1 MTKKHDYFKTFC
13 NVSKAFGTTLDNREL
28 LNLIVASTI
37 ETMGGKAACL
47 FLADEGK
54 DTFVPVAQK
63 GLSETYL
70 HANPLKAKK
79 IVAAIQKKGYLHFRD
94 ATSDPRLEHHEAKKA
109 EGIATILSVAVIV
122 KNKTIGILSLY
133 MAKPKD
139 FTEQEIDFMAAMAE
153 HGGMAIEN
161 ARLFERMRHNSK
173 LFLDLSASIN
183 SSLDIKEI
191 LHKLT
196 ADLSASLGMKG
207 VAIRLLNKEEETLQL
222 VASHGLSER
231 FLNKGPVSAAKCL
244 VHALKGETQVI
255 NDVATSK
262 DIQYRE
268 ETIKE
273 GIVAMLCAPIR
284 SKDDIIGVLR
294 LYSAA
299 KRDFHEETLMLVNA
313 LAHQGGL
320 AIQNASM
327 HMMLQEDKKSL
338 EEDIWSHRQW
348 F

>member
-1 MTKKHDYFKTFC
+1 MTKKNDYFKTFC
-13 NVSKAFGTTLDNREL
+13 KVSKAFGTTLDNKEL
-28 LNLIVASTI
+28 LNLIVASAI
-37 ETMGGKAACL
+37 ETMGAKGVCL

-54 DTFVPVAQK
+54 DIFVPVAQK
-63 GLSETYL
+63 GLSDTYL

-79 IVAAIQKKGYLHFRD
+79 IVAAIQKEGYLHFRD

-109 EGIATILSVAVIV
+109 EGIATLLSVAVVV

-133 MAKPKD
+133 MAEIKD

-161 ARLFERMRHNSK
+161 ARLFERMRHNTK
-173 LFLDLSASIN
+173 LFLDMAASIN

-196 ADLSASLGMKG
+196 ADLGESLAMKG
-207 VAIRLLNKEEETLQL
+207 VAIRLLNKEDQTLKL
-222 VASHGLSER
+222 VASHGLSKS
-231 FLNKGPVSAAKCL
+231 FQNKGPVSAAKCL
-244 VHALKGETQVI
+244 IHTLKGETKVI
-255 NDVATSK
+255 DDVATSE
-262 DIQYRE
+262 DIQYRK
-268 ETIKE
+268 ETLKE
-273 GIVAMLCAPIR
+273 GIVSMLCVPIK
-284 SKDDIIGVLR
+284 SKDEIIGVLR
-294 LYSAA
+294 LYSDV
-299 KRDFHEETLMLVNA
+299 KRVFPEDTIMLVNA
-313 LAHQGGL
+313 IAHQGGL

-338 EEDIWSHRQW
+338 EQEIWSHRMW

>member
-1 MTKKHDYFKTFC
+1 MTKNNDYFKTLC
-13 NVSKAFGTTLDNREL
+13 RISKAFGTIIDSKEL
-28 LNLIVASTI
+28 IDLIVASAI
-37 ETMGGKAACL
+37 ETMGAKAACL

-54 DTFVPVAQK
+54 DVFVPVAQK
-63 GLSETYL
+63 GLSKKYL

-79 IVAAIQKKGYLHFRD
+79 IVSAIQEKGYLHFRD

-109 EGIATILSVAVIV
+109 EGIATILSVAVVV

-133 MAKPKD
+133 MAKTKD
-139 FTEQEIDFMAAMAE
+139 FTEEEIEFMAAMAE
-153 HGGMAIEN
+153 QGGMAIEN
-161 ARLFERMRHNSK
+161 VRLLERMRENSE
-173 LFLDLSASIN
+173 LFLDMATSIN

-196 ADLSASLGMKG
+196 ADLGASLGMKG
-207 VAIRLLNKEEETLQL
+207 VAIRLLNKEDETFKL
-222 VASHGLSER
+222 VASDGLSEN

-244 VHALKGETQVI
+244 AHALKGETQVI
-255 NDVATSK
+255 EDVATSEE
-262 DIQYRE
+262 IQYRT
-268 ETIKE
+268 ETLDE
-273 GIVAMLCAPIR
+273 GIVSMLCVPIR

-294 LYSAA
+294 LYSDV
-299 KRDFHEETLMLVNA
+299 KRDFPEDTIMLVNA

-327 HMMLQEDKKSL
+327 LMLLQEDKVSL
-338 EEDIWSHRQW
+338 EKEIWSHRTW

>member
-1 MTKKHDYFKTFC
+1 MTKKNDYFKTFC
-13 NVSKAFGTTLDNREL
+13 NVSKAFATTLDNKEL
-28 LNLIVASTI
+28 LDQIVASTI

-54 DTFVPVAQK
+54 DVFVPVAQK
-63 GLSETYL
+63 GLSDSYL
-70 HANPLKAKK
+70 HANPLKTKK
-79 IVAAIQKKGYLHFRD
+79 IVAAIKKKGYLHFHD
-94 ATSDPRLEHHEAKKA
+94 ATTDPRLEHHEAKKA

-139 FTEQEIDFMAAMAE
+139 FTTQEIEFMAAMAE

-161 ARLFERMRHNSK
+161 ARLFERMRRNSK
-173 LFLDLSASIN
+173 LFLDMAASIN
-183 SSLDIKEI
+183 SSLDIKDI

-196 ADLSASLGMKG
+196 DDLCESLGMKG
-207 VAIRLLNKEEETLQL
+207 AAIRLLNKDDETLKL
-222 VASHGLSER
+222 VASHGLSKK
-231 FLNKGPVSAAKCL
+231 FVDKGPVSAAKCL
-244 VHALKGETQVI
+244 IHALKGETQVI
-255 NDVATSK
+255 KDVAKDK
-262 DIQYRE
+262 DIQYRA
-268 ETIKE
+268 ETLKE
-273 GIVAMLCAPIR
+273 GIASMLCAPIK

-294 LYSAA
+294 LYSAE
-299 KRDFHEETLMLVNA
+299 KRDFHEETIMFVNA

-338 EEDIWSHRQW
+338 EQEIWSHRMW